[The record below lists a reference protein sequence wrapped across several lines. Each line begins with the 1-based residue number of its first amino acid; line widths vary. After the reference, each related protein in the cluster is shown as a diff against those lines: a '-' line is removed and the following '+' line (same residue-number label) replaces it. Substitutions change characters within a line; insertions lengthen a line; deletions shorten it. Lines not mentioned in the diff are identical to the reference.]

1 MHAMKHLK
9 VSLMLSS
16 TYGQIARYNWPPFMC
31 LINVFV
37 LGVLVAKKMIT
48 QSGLCCY
55 NCLLCR

>member
-9 VSLMLSS
+9 VSLMLSN

-37 LGVLVAKKMIT
+37 LGGFSFKEDHNAVRFM
-48 QSGLCCY
+48 
-55 NCLLCR
+55 LLQLLAL